1 VLKEAASLVGPF
13 GPAAP
18 YVLGALFLFWAALR
32 LLPYFGH
39 ARRMKRRSEI
49 ADTFRKVS
57 ELRGMER
64 LTEEERE
71 RAVQMV
77 RATLKDPAGLSASDS
92 NRGQLAWPGALGKA
106 FSEASWPRRIVV
118 AVAILVFSLAM
129 VAVAAVPLVVVY
141 SFVTEKITAASVV
154 YLGVFAFYAIF
165 FAMIIL
171 SVAQEFYRW
180 CLSSLRAG

>member
-1 VLKEAASLVGPF
+1 
-13 GPAAP
+13 
-18 YVLGALFLFWAALR
+18 
-32 LLPYFGH
+32 
-39 ARRMKRRSEI
+39 
-49 ADTFRKVS
+49 
-57 ELRGMER
+57 
-64 LTEEERE
+64 
-71 RAVQMV
+71 MV